1 MQHFHNQ
8 SVQKFLISITLSLL
22 LKELDKTQEI
32 KKDTLPTLKNYTI
45 HKVTYYI
52 LNPKMPL
59 ICRPDIDQITSLR
72 EK

>member
-8 SVQKFLISITLSLL
+8 SVQKFLISIILSLL

-45 HKVTYYI
+45 H
-52 LNPKMPL
+52 
-59 ICRPDIDQITSLR
+59 R
-72 EK
+72 EGNVLYS